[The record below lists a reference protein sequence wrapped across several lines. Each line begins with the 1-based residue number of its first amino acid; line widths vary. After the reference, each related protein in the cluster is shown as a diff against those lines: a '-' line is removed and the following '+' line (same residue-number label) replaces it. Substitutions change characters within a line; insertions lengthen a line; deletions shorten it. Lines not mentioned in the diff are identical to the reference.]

1 MLSELTDLLLQE
13 IPEPE
18 TRRAGFLDVISQNT
32 KENTINDV
40 YQYFLDPIKSPNL
53 SNLLMDSLL
62 ELIELGYAAKGIE
75 KNLELSDYEVSRE
88 YNTGKGRIDLVV
100 EGAEKSSVIIIEVKI
115 YHWLANDLKDYWNA
129 FKDYEDENK
138 AAIVLTLEPVKDLA
152 SNNANFINIT
162 HEQWLNHAR
171 NKGIPHNTTLEQI
184 VYFNDFVDN
193 MNHLTKSNMVTEEV
207 LFYLNHAE
215 KIDKAIDTKE
225 AAFNFVI
232 DQLST
237 VASTFDW
244 TLHGSSK
251 RYRHLWDKDNRAT
264 AYYAVLPE
272 SILNRKGIVKVKL
285 ELYSKAIPFKNEVL
299 KLVQKDISKHGLTLG
314 TDGSQY
320 YQHIAYKEYEISPS
334 DFSNMADI
342 VIAGIEKD
350 LEPVRQKIMVFLEEN
365 DVHCNN

>member
-1 MLSELTDLLLQE
+1 MINELTALLLQD

-18 TRRAGFLDVISQNT
+18 QRRLGFLDIITQNT

-40 YQYFLDPIKSPNL
+40 YQYFLSSAKSPIL
-53 SNLLMDSLL
+53 SGLLMDSLL
-62 ELIELGYAAKGIE
+62 ELIEIGYAEKGIKKE
-75 KNLELSDYEVSRE
+75 LEISDYEVYRE
-88 YNTGKGRIDLVV
+88 YNTGKGRIDLVI

-129 FKDYEDENK
+129 FKDYKDENR
-138 AAIVLTLEPVKDLA
+138 AAIVLTLEPTKQA
-152 SNNANFINIT
+152 SEKNTNFINIT

-171 NKGIPHNTTLEQI
+171 NKGIPHNVPIEQI

-193 MNHLTKSNMVTEEV
+193 MNHLTRSNMVTEEV

-237 VASTFDW
+237 VASTFEW
-244 TLHGSSK
+244 TLHGNSK
-251 RYRHLWDKDNRAT
+251 HYRHLWDKDNRAT

-272 SILNRKGIVKVKL
+272 SILHRKGVVKVKL
-285 ELYSKAIPFKNEVL
+285 ELYSKAIPFKNEVY
-299 KLVQKDISKHGLTLG
+299 KLIQKDISEHGLSLG

-320 YQHIAYKEYEISPS
+320 YQHIAYKEYEVSPS
-334 DFSNMADI
+334 EFSDMAEI
-342 VIAGIEKD
+342 VIAGIKKD
-350 LEPVRQKIMVFLEEN
+350 LEPVRQKIMVFLKEH
-365 DVHCNN
+365 DVHENK